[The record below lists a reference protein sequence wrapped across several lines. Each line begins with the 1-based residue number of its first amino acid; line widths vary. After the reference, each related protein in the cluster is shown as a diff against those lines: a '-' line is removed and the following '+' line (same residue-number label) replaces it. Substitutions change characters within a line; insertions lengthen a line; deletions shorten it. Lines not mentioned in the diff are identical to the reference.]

1 MPLTVELSPRAFRD
15 LSALEKNN
23 AKEILNNLELL
34 KTRPWPPA
42 PKVKKLS
49 GYKNLY
55 RLRIG
60 QFRAIYENNEKKVVI
75 LRIIDRKELERTLK
89 NL

>member
-1 MPLTVELSPRAFRD
+1 MPPAVELSPRAFRD
-15 LSALEKNN
+15 LSGLEKNT
-23 AKEILNNLELL
+23 AKEILIDLELL

-49 GYKNLY
+49 GHKNLY

-60 QFRAIYENNEKKVVI
+60 QYRAIYEAAEKIVVVH
-75 LRIIDRKELERTLK
+75 RIIDRKELERTLR

>member
-1 MPLTVELSPRAFRD
+1 MPLMVELSPRAFRD
-15 LSALEKNN
+15 LNALEKHN
-23 AKEILNNLELL
+23 AKEILNDLELL

-42 PKVKKLS
+42 PKIKKLN

-55 RLRIG
+55 RIRVG
-60 QFRAIYENNEKKVVI
+60 QYRAIDEAAEKSVVVH
-75 LRIIDRKELERTLK
+75 RIIDRKELERTLR

>member
-1 MPLTVELSPRAFRD
+1 MSLTIELSPRAFRD
-15 LSALEKNN
+15 LSSLEKHN
-23 AKEILNNLELL
+23 AKEILNDLELL
-34 KTRPWPPA
+34 KIRPWPPA
-42 PKVKKLS
+42 PKIKKLS

-60 QFRAIYENNEKKVVI
+60 QYRAIYEAGEKNVI
-75 LRIIDRKELERTLK
+75 VHRIIDRKELERILK

>member
-1 MPLTVELSPRAFRD
+1 MSHLVELSPRAFRD
-15 LSALEKNN
+15 LESLEKKT
-23 AKEILNNLELL
+23 AKDILDDLEIL
-34 KTRPWPPA
+34 KSRPWPPA

-60 QFRAIYENNEKKVVI
+60 NYRAVFEVLGSGVVV
-75 LRIIDRKELERTLK
+75 LRIMDRKELERTLR